1 MNAVLK
7 NRCFSPDKYPV
18 FDVLKTCQILLWVLR
33 VLTGPTVA
41 SIKQVSVSLQFETL
55 LAKDEST

>member
-18 FDVLKTCQILLWVLR
+18 FDVLKTCQILLWIPR
-33 VLTGPTVA
+33 VLTGPLT

-55 LAKDEST
+55 FAKDESA